1 MARRV
6 GIRCDPPRWKFPIG
20 IRVRKVSTATPNYA
34 IVGHSVPRVDGV
46 DKVTGKAKY
55 TGDLVVPGMIEGKFS
70 RSPYAHARIR
80 AIDTSEAHALP
91 GVIAVLTSK
100 DFIDI
105 SPYVGRGKNKD
116 QPMIATD
123 RVIYAGQPVA
133 AVAAVDRAAAEAALS
148 KIRVEYEEL
157 PAVIEIDEAMAEGAP
172 RLHEFAERNICA
184 KAELI
189 KGDVEKG
196 FAEADEIFED
206 SFEFPMVYHYSMEP
220 HTAIAQVD
228 GDGIQIWTSTGHP
241 FGVRQ
246 EIAEIFHL
254 PLSKIRVHVNFVGGA
269 YGSKS
274 GAKIEPLVA
283 ALARKAGRP
292 VRVAQSVSEAMA
304 TCRRHAV
311 KCKLKTGVKK
321 DGTLVAKQAEIY
333 LNTGAYAETG
343 PIVTGRTLTRILG
356 PYRYPHLK
364 IHSYCVYTNTASAA
378 SFRSIGGP
386 QTAWATE
393 SQMDII
399 ARKLGMDPVELRRKN
414 LVKQGEEIRP
424 NYKPLDADLAKG
436 FQLVLDKLGWDGPVS
451 REGKGRGV
459 GFGTT
464 DPGAPLA
471 STSTVHVLSDGS
483 VVLLCGTAELGQGA
497 KTVMSQI
504 VAEELRIPLNRVTIR
519 PIDTAFTPFDRSTGS
534 SRSTTVMGKAVEL
547 AGRDARRQIVELAAE
562 HFECPE
568 DAVTLK
574 DGEAT
579 AGGKHIN
586 YGELIHKHF
595 AMQGGELVGTGYAHS
610 GMAPTPANPLFWEI
624 GIGAVEV
631 SVDRETGK
639 VRVEKYVTAADA
651 GKALHPL
658 QCEGQDEGSAMMGF
672 GHTFYEAYRFD
683 GGQIINATMIDY
695 KVPTF
700 DDVPGEFESILIEDA
715 NGPGPYGAKGLGEGG
730 IIPVAPAVANAVAW
744 STGARVKS
752 LPLTPEKVWRAIKE
766 VPDDTHKSDP

>member
-1 MARRV
+1 MSSGARDFSVV
-6 GIRCDPPRWKFPIG
+6 GTS
-20 IRVRKVSTATPNYA
+20 VR
-34 IVGHSVPRVDGV
+34 RVDGG
-46 DKVTGKAKY
+46 DKVTGRAKY
-55 TGDLVVPGMIEGKFS
+55 AGDLLIPGMIEGKFL

-80 AIDTSEAHALP
+80 AIDTRAAESLP
-91 GVIAVLTSK
+91 GVVALLTRE
-100 DFIDI
+100 DFTEI
-105 SPYVGRGKNKD
+105 SPYIGRGKNKD
-116 QPMIATD
+116 QPIIALD
-123 RVIYAGQPVA
+123 RAIYAGQPVA
-133 AVAAVDRAAAEAALS
+133 AVAALDRATAEEALS
-148 KIRVEYEEL
+148 KIHVDYEEL
-157 PAVIEIDEAMAEGAP
+157 PAVIHVDEAIADGAP
-172 RLHEFAERNICA
+172 RLHDFAERNICA
-184 KAELI
+184 TAELV

-196 FAEADEIFED
+196 FAQADEIFED
-206 SFEFPMVYHYSMEP
+206 SFEFPMIYHYSMEP
-220 HTAIAQVD
+220 HTAIALFD
-228 GDGIQIWTSTGHP
+228 SDGIQIWTSTGHP

-246 EIAEIFHL
+246 EVAEIFHV
-254 PLSKIRVHVNFVGGA
+254 PLSKVRVHVNFVGGA

-274 GAKIEPLVA
+274 GGKIEPLVA
-283 ALARKAGRP
+283 ALARKAQRP
-292 VRVAQSVSEAMA
+292 VRVVQTFSEAMA
-304 TCRRHAV
+304 TCRRHAIQ
-311 KCKLKTGVKK
+311 CKLKTGVKK

-356 PYRYPHLK
+356 PYRYPNLK
-364 IHSYCVYTNTASAA
+364 INSYCVYTNTVSAA
-378 SFRSIGGP
+378 SIRSIGGP

-399 ARKLGMDPVELRRKN
+399 AQKLGMDPVELRRKN
-414 LVKQGEEIRP
+414 LVNKGEEIRP
-424 NYKPLDADLAKG
+424 KYKPLDADLAKG
-436 FQLVLDKLGWDGPVS
+436 FKLVVDKLGWDGPTS
-451 REGKGRGV
+451 RQGHGRGV

-483 VVLLCGTAELGQGA
+483 VVFLCGTVELGQGA
-497 KTVMSQI
+497 KTIMSQI
-504 VAEELRIPLNRVTIR
+504 VAEELRVPLERVTIR

-547 AGRDARRQIVELAAE
+547 AGSDARRQIVELAAE

-568 DAVTLK
+568 EAITLK
-574 DGEAT
+574 NGEAI
-579 AGGKHIN
+579 AGGKRIT

-651 GKALHPL
+651 GKALHPI

-672 GHTFYEAYRFD
+672 GHTFYETYHFD
-683 GGQIINATMIDY
+683 GGQIINSTLIDY

-700 DDVPGEFESILIEDA
+700 DDVPEEFESILIEDG

-752 LPLTPEKVWRAIKE
+752 LPLTPEKVWRALKE
-766 VPDDTHKSDP
+766 VSDETK

>member
-1 MARRV
+1 MSANARDFSVV
-6 GIRCDPPRWKFPIG
+6 GTS
-20 IRVRKVSTATPNYA
+20 VR
-34 IVGHSVPRVDGV
+34 RVDGA
-46 DKVTGKAKY
+46 DKVTGRAKY
-55 TGDLVVPGMIEGKFS
+55 AGDLIIPGTIEGKFL

-80 AIDTSEAHALP
+80 AIDTREAAALP
-91 GVIAVLTSK
+91 GVVAVLTSK
-100 DFIDI
+100 DFTDID
-105 SPYVGRGKNKD
+105 PYIGRSKNKD
-116 QPMIATD
+116 QPIIAVD

-133 AVAAVDRAAAEAALS
+133 GVAALDRATAEAALGL
-148 KIRVEYEEL
+148 IHVEYEEL
-157 PAVIEIDEAMAEGAP
+157 PAVIDVDEAIADGAP
-172 RLHEFAERNICA
+172 RLHDFAERNICA
-184 KAELI
+184 TAELV

-206 SFEFPMVYHYSMEP
+206 TFEFPMIYHYSMEP

-228 GDGIQIWTSTGHP
+228 ADGVHIWTSTGHP

-246 EIAEIFHL
+246 EIAEIFHY
-254 PLSKIRVHVNFVGGA
+254 PLSKVRVQVNFVGGA

-274 GAKIEPLVA
+274 GGKIEPLVV
-283 ALARKAGRP
+283 ALARKAQRP
-292 VRVAQSVSEAMA
+292 VRVVQTFSEAMA
-304 TCRRHAV
+304 TCRRHAIR
-311 KCKLKTGVKK
+311 CKLKTGVRK

-356 PYRYPHLK
+356 PYRYPNLK
-364 IHSYCVYTNTASAA
+364 INSYCVYTNTVSAA

-399 ARKLGMDPVELRRKN
+399 AQKLGMDPVELRRKN
-414 LVKQGEEIRP
+414 LVKKGEELRP
-424 NYKPLDADLAKG
+424 KYKPLDADLAKG
-436 FQLVLDKLGWDGPVS
+436 FKLVVDKLGWDGPVS
-451 REGKGRGV
+451 KQGHGRGV

-483 VVLLCGTAELGQGA
+483 VVFLCGTVELGQGA

-504 VAEELRIPLNRVTIR
+504 VAEELHVPLERVTIR

-547 AGRDARRQIVELAAE
+547 AGSDARRQIIELAAE

-568 DAVTLK
+568 EAITLR
-574 DGEAT
+574 DGEAI
-579 AGGKHIN
+579 AGGKRVT

-595 AMQGGELVGTGYAHS
+595 AMQDGELVGTGYAHS

-639 VRVEKYVTAADA
+639 VHVEKYVTAADA

-672 GHTFYEAYRFD
+672 GHTFYETYQFD
-683 GGQIINATMIDY
+683 GGQIINSTLVDY

-700 DDVPGEFESILIEDA
+700 DDVPDEFESILIEDA

-752 LPLTPEKVWRAIKE
+752 LPLTPEKVWRALKE
-766 VPDDTHKSDP
+766 VANERRD

>member
-1 MARRV
+1 MTTSARDFS
-6 GIRCDPPRWKFPIG
+6 CIG
-20 IRVRKVSTATPNYA
+20 T
-34 IVGHSVPRVDGV
+34 SVPRVDGV
-46 DKVTGKAKY
+46 DKVTGQARY
-55 TGDLVVPGMIEGKFS
+55 AGDLIIPGMIEGKFL
-70 RSPYAHARIR
+70 RSPYAHARIVS
-80 AIDTSEAHALP
+80 IDTRAAEAMP
-91 GVIAVLTSK
+91 GVLAVVTSK
-100 DFIDI
+100 DFSDI
-105 SPYVGRGKNKD
+105 SPYAGRGKNKD
-116 QPMIATD
+116 HPIVAVE
-123 RVIYAGQPVA
+123 RVIFAGQPVA
-133 AVAAVDRAAAEAALS
+133 AVAAIDRGTAEAALDR
-148 KIRVEYEEL
+148 INVQYEEL
-157 PAVIEIDEAMAEGAP
+157 PAVIDVDEAIADGAP
-172 RLHEFAERNICA
+172 LVHDFAERNICFQT
-184 KAELI
+184 ELV
-189 KGDVEKG
+189 KGDVQKG
-196 FAEADEIFED
+196 FAAADEIVED
-206 SFEFPMVYHYSMEP
+206 EFEFPMIYHYSMEP

-228 GDGIQIWTSTGHP
+228 GDGINIWTSTGHP

-246 EIAEIFHL
+246 EIAEIYHY

-274 GAKIEPLVA
+274 GAKIEPLIV
-283 ALARKAGRP
+283 ALARKAQRP
-292 VRVAQSVSEAMA
+292 VRVVQSVSEAMV
-304 TCRRHAV
+304 TCRRHAI
-311 KCKLKTGVKK
+311 KCKVKTGVKK
-321 DGTLVAKQAEIY
+321 DGTLIAKQAEIF
-333 LNTGAYAETG
+333 LNTGAYTETG
-343 PIVTGRTLTRILG
+343 PVVTGRTLTRILG
-356 PYRYPHLK
+356 PYRYPNLK
-364 IHSYCVYTNTASAA
+364 INSYCVYTNTVSAA

-399 ARKLGMDPVELRRKN
+399 AQRLHMDPVELRQKN
-414 LVKQGEEIRP
+414 LVKNGEEIRP
-424 NYKPLDADLAKG
+424 KFRPLDADLDKG
-436 FQLVLDKLGWDGPVS
+436 FKLVIDKLGWSGPLSKDGH
-451 REGKGRGV
+451 GRGV

-483 VVLLCGTAELGQGA
+483 VVFLCGTVELGQGA
-497 KTVMSQI
+497 KTIMSQI
-504 VAEELRIPLNRVTIR
+504 VAEELRVPLERVAIR

-547 AGRDARRQIVELAAE
+547 ASGDARRQIVELAME

-568 DAVTLK
+568 EAVTLES
-574 DGEAT
+574 GEAI
-579 AGGKHIN
+579 AGGKKIS

-639 VRVEKYVTAADA
+639 VHVEKYITAADA

-672 GHTFYEAYRFD
+672 GHTFYETYHYD
-683 GGQIINATMIDY
+683 GGQIINSTLVDY

-700 DDVPGEFESILIEDA
+700 DDVPDEFESILIEDG

-730 IIPVAPAVANAVAW
+730 IIPVAPAVANAVFW
-744 STGARVKS
+744 CTGARVKS

-766 VPDDTHKSDP
+766 ADNGSKSSK

>member
-1 MARRV
+1 MTTQRQDFS
-6 GIRCDPPRWKFPIG
+6 IIG
-20 IRVRKVSTATPNYA
+20 T
-34 IVGHSVPRVDGV
+34 SVHRVDGIE
-46 DKVTGKAKY
+46 KATGKAKY
-55 TGDLVVPGMIEGKFS
+55 TGDLVISGMIEGKFL

-80 AIDTSEAHALP
+80 SIDTREAEAFP
-91 GVIAVLTSK
+91 GVVAVVTSK
-100 DFIDI
+100 DFTDV
-105 SPYVGRGKNKD
+105 SPYIGRGKNKD
-116 QPMIATD
+116 QPIIAVD
-123 RVIYAGQPVA
+123 RVIFAGQPVA
-133 AVAAVDRAAAEAALS
+133 AVAALDRAAAEEAVG
-148 KIRVEYEEL
+148 KIEVDYEEL
-157 PAVIEIDEAMAEGAP
+157 PAVIDIDEAIADGAPLVHPFAEG
-172 RLHEFAERNICA
+172 NICFQT
-184 KAELI
+184 ELV

-196 FAEADEIFED
+196 FAEADEVFED
-206 SFEFPMVYHYSMEP
+206 CFEFPMVYHYSMEP

-228 GDGIQIWTSTGHP
+228 SDGINIWTSTGHP

-246 EIAEIFHL
+246 EIAESFHY

-269 YGSKS
+269 YGGKS
-274 GAKIEPLVA
+274 GAKIEPLVV
-283 ALARKAGRP
+283 ALARKAQRP
-292 VRVAQSVSEAMA
+292 VRVAQNVSEAMV
-304 TCRRHAV
+304 TSRRHSV
-311 KCKLKTGVKK
+311 SCKVKTGVKK

-333 LNTGAYAETG
+333 LNTGAYAELG
-343 PIVTGRTLTRILG
+343 PTVTGRTLTRILG

-364 IHSYCVYTNTASAA
+364 VNSYCIYTNTVSAS

-399 ARKLGMDPVELRRKN
+399 ARKLGLDPVEIRLKN
-414 LVKQGEEIRP
+414 LVHKGEEIRP
-424 NYKPLDADLAKG
+424 QYKPLDADLFKG
-436 FQLVLDKLGWDGPVS
+436 LKLVVDKLGWDGPVTKD
-451 REGKGRGV
+451 GGGRGV

-483 VVLLCGTAELGQGA
+483 VVLLCGTVELGQGA

-504 VAEELRIPLNRVTIR
+504 VAEELSVPFDRVTVR

-534 SRSTTVMGKAVEL
+534 SRSTTVMGKAVEF
-547 AGRDARRQIVELAAE
+547 AGNDARRQILELAME

-568 DAVTLK
+568 EAITLK
-574 DGEAT
+574 DGEAI
-579 AGGKHIN
+579 AGGKKVS
-586 YGELIHKHF
+586 YGEVIHRHF
-595 AMQGGELVGTGYAHS
+595 AMQGGEIVGTGYAHS

-631 SVDRETGK
+631 KVDKETGQ
-639 VRVEKYVTAADA
+639 VHVEKYVTAADA

-672 GHTFYEAYRFD
+672 GHTFYEAYQWE
-683 GGQIINATMIDY
+683 GGQIINPSLVDY

-700 DDVPGEFESILIEDA
+700 DDVPDEFESILIEDA

-744 STGARVKS
+744 CTGARIKE
-752 LPLTPEKVWRAIKE
+752 LPLTPEKVWRALQKA
-766 VPDDTHKSDP
+766 KG

>member
-1 MARRV
+1 MSTKARNFSVV
-6 GIRCDPPRWKFPIG
+6 GTS
-20 IRVRKVSTATPNYA
+20 VR
-34 IVGHSVPRVDGV
+34 RVDGA

-55 TGDLVVPGMIEGKFS
+55 AGDLIIPGMIEGKFL

-80 AIDTSEAHALP
+80 AIDTREAESLP
-91 GVIAVLTSK
+91 GVVAVLTGK
-100 DFIDI
+100 DFTDI
-105 SPYVGRGKNKD
+105 SPYIGRGKNKD
-116 QPMIATD
+116 QPIIAVG
-123 RVIYAGQPVA
+123 RAIYAGQPVV
-133 AVAAVDRAAAEAALS
+133 AVAAHDRATAEAALNL
-148 KIRVEYEEL
+148 IHVDYEEL
-157 PAVIEIDEAMAEGAP
+157 PAVIDVDEAIAAGAP
-172 RLHEFAERNICA
+172 QLHDFAARNICA
-184 KAELI
+184 TADLV

-206 SFEFPMVYHYSMEP
+206 TFDFPMIYHYSMEP

-228 GDGIQIWTSTGHP
+228 TDDINVWTSTGHP

-246 EIAEIFHL
+246 EVAEIFHF
-254 PLSKIRVHVNFVGGA
+254 PLSKVRVHVNFVGGA

-274 GAKIEPLVA
+274 GGKIEPLVV
-283 ALARKAGRP
+283 ALARKARRP
-292 VRVAQSVSEAMA
+292 VRVVQTFSEAMA
-304 TCRRHAV
+304 TCRRHAIR
-311 KCKLKTGVKK
+311 CKLRTGVKR
-321 DGTLVAKQAEIY
+321 DGTLLAKQAEIY

-356 PYRYPHLK
+356 PYRYPNLK
-364 IHSYCVYTNTASAA
+364 VHSYCVYTNTVSAA

-399 ARKLGMDPVELRRKN
+399 AQKLGIDPVELRRKN
-414 LVKQGEEIRP
+414 LLEKGEEIRP
-424 NYKPLDADLAKG
+424 KYRPLDADLTKG
-436 FQLVLDKLGWDGPVS
+436 FKLVTDKLGWDGPVS
-451 REGKGRGV
+451 KNGHGRGV

-483 VVLLCGTAELGQGA
+483 VVFLCGTVELGQGA

-504 VAEELRIPLNRVTIR
+504 VAEELRVPLERVTIR

-547 AGRDARRQIVELAAE
+547 AGGDARRQIIELAAE

-568 DAVTLK
+568 EAITLK
-574 DGEAT
+574 DGEAI
-579 AGGKHIN
+579 AGGKKIG

-610 GMAPTPANPLFWEI
+610 GIAPTPANPLFWEI

-631 SVDRETGK
+631 SVDRETGQ
-639 VRVEKYVTAADA
+639 VHVEKYVTAADA

-672 GHTFYEAYRFD
+672 GHTFYETYQFD
-683 GGQIINATMIDY
+683 GGQIINSTLIDY

-700 DDVPGEFESILIEDA
+700 DDVPDEFESVLIEDA

-752 LPLTPEKVWRAIKE
+752 LPLTPEKVWRALPETKA
-766 VPDDTHKSDP
+766 S

>member
-1 MARRV
+1 
-6 GIRCDPPRWKFPIG
+6 
-20 IRVRKVSTATPNYA
+20 VSTDRRSF
-34 IVGHSVPRVDGV
+34 SVIGQSVSRVDGV

-55 TGDLVVPGMIEGKFS
+55 AGDLIIPGMVEGKFL

-80 AIDTSEAHALP
+80 SIETGEAEAIP
-91 GVIAVLTSK
+91 GVVAIVTSK
-100 DFIDI
+100 DFTDV
-105 SPYVGRGKNKD
+105 SPYMGRGERKD
-116 QPMIATD
+116 HPIVAID
-123 RVIYAGQPVA
+123 RTLFAGQPVA
-133 AVAAVDRAAAEAALS
+133 AVAAIDRATAEEALR
-148 KIRVEYEEL
+148 KIQVDYEEL
-157 PAVIEIDEAMAEGAP
+157 PGVIEVDEAVADGAP
-172 RLHEFAERNICA
+172 LVHPFAERNICF
-184 KAELI
+184 ETDLV

-206 SFEFPMVYHYSMEP
+206 TFEFPMIYHYSMEP
-220 HTAIAQVD
+220 HTAIASIDQ
-228 GDGIQIWTSTGHP
+228 DGINIWTSTGHP

-246 EIAEIFHL
+246 EIAEVFHY
-254 PLSKIRVHVNFVGGA
+254 PLSKVRVHTNFVGGA
-269 YGSKS
+269 YGGKS
-274 GAKIEPLVA
+274 GAKIEPLVV
-283 ALARKAGRP
+283 ALARKAQRP
-292 VRVAQSVSEAMA
+292 VRVIQNVSESMA
-304 TCRRHAV
+304 TCRRHAI
-311 KCKLKTGVKK
+311 KCKVKTGVKK

-343 PIVTGRTLTRILG
+343 PVVTGRTLTRILG
-356 PYRYPHLK
+356 PYRYPNLK
-364 IHSYCVYTNTASAA
+364 VNAYCIYTNTVSAA

-399 ARKLGMDPVELRRKN
+399 AQKLGLDPVELRLKN
-414 LVKQGEEIRP
+414 LVKKGEEIRP
-424 NYKPLDADLAKG
+424 GYKPLDADLFKG
-436 FQLVLDKLGWDGPVS
+436 LKVVVDKLGWDGPVTKQ
-451 REGKGRGV
+451 GGGRGV

-483 VVLLCGTAELGQGA
+483 VVLLCGTVELGQGA

-504 VAEELRIPLNRVTIR
+504 VAEELSVPLERVTVR

-547 AGRDARRQIVELAAE
+547 AGTDARQQILELAAE
-562 HFECPE
+562 EFEAPPE
-568 DAVTLK
+568 AITLK
-574 DGEAT
+574 DGEASA
-579 AGGKHIN
+579 AGKKIS
-586 YGELIHKHF
+586 YGELIKKHF
-595 AMQGGELVGTGYAHS
+595 AMQGGELVGRGYAHS

-631 SVDRETGK
+631 NVDRDTGQ

-658 QCEGQDEGSAMMGF
+658 QCEGQDEGAAMMGF
-672 GHTFYEAYRFD
+672 GHTFYEAIQFD
-683 GGQIINATMIDY
+683 GGQIINSTLVDY

-700 DDVPGEFESILIEDA
+700 DDVPDEFESILIEDG

-744 STGARVKS
+744 STGARIKI
-752 LPLTPEKVWRAIKE
+752 LPLTPEKVWRAMREAKN
-766 VPDDTHKSDP
+766 SQG

>member
-1 MARRV
+1 MSTSARDFSVV
-6 GIRCDPPRWKFPIG
+6 G
-20 IRVRKVSTATPNYA
+20 T
-34 IVGHSVPRVDGV
+34 SVCRVDGV
-46 DKVTGKAKY
+46 DKVTGQARY
-55 TGDLVVPGMIEGKFS
+55 AGDLIIPGMIEGKFL
-70 RSPYAHARIR
+70 RSPYAHARIVS
-80 AIDTSEAHALP
+80 IDTRAAEALP
-91 GVIAVLTSK
+91 GVIAVVTSK
-100 DFIDI
+100 DFTDI
-105 SPYVGRGKNKD
+105 SPYAGRGKNKD
-116 QPMIATD
+116 HPIIAVD
-123 RVIYAGQPVA
+123 RVIFAGQPVA
-133 AVAAVDRAAAEAALS
+133 AVAAVNRATADEALR
-148 KIRVEYEEL
+148 KITVEYKEL
-157 PAVIEIDEAMAEGAP
+157 PAVIDVDEAVAAGAP
-172 RLHEFAERNICA
+172 LVHDFAERNICFQTD
-184 KAELI
+184 LV

-206 SFEFPMVYHYSMEP
+206 EFEFPMVYHYSMEP
-220 HTAIAQVD
+220 HTAVAQVD
-228 GDGIQIWTSTGHP
+228 GDGITIWTSTGHP

-246 EIAEIFHL
+246 EIAEIYHY

-274 GAKIEPLVA
+274 GAKTEPLVV
-283 ALARKAGRP
+283 ALARKAQRP
-292 VRVAQSVSEAMA
+292 VRVVQSVSEAMA
-304 TCRRHAV
+304 TCRRHAI
-311 KCKLKTGVKK
+311 KCKVKTGVKK
-321 DGTLVAKQAEIY
+321 DGTLVAKQAEIF
-333 LNTGAYAETG
+333 LNTGAYTETG
-343 PIVTGRTLTRILG
+343 PVVTRRTLTRILG
-356 PYRYPHLK
+356 PYRYPNIK
-364 IHSYCVYTNTASAA
+364 VNSYCIYTNTVSAA
-378 SFRSIGGP
+378 SFRSVGGP

-399 ARKLGMDPVELRRKN
+399 AKKLNIDPVALRRKN
-414 LVKQGEEIRP
+414 LVKKGEELRP
-424 NYKPLDADLAKG
+424 KFRPLDADLDKG
-436 FQLVLDKLGWDGPVS
+436 LKLVIDKLGWDGPVS
-451 REGKGRGV
+451 KEGHGRGV

-483 VVLLCGTAELGQGA
+483 VVFMCGTVELGQGA

-504 VAEELRIPLNRVTIR
+504 VAEELRVPLASVAIR

-547 AGRDARRQIVELAAE
+547 AGSDARRQIVELAME

-568 DAVTLK
+568 EAITLQS
-574 DGEAT
+574 GEAA
-579 AGGKHIN
+579 AGGKRIT

-610 GMAPTPANPLFWEI
+610 GMAPVPADPLFWEI

-672 GHTFYEAYRFD
+672 GHTFYETYHYE
-683 GGQIINATMIDY
+683 GGQVVNSTLVDY

-700 DDVPGEFESILIEDA
+700 DDVPDEFESILIEDA

-730 IIPVAPAVANAVAW
+730 IIPVAPAVANAVFW

-752 LPLTPEKVWRAIKE
+752 LPLTPEKVWRALKE
-766 VPDDTHKSDP
+766 VANETK

>member
-1 MARRV
+1 M
-6 GIRCDPPRWKFPIG
+6 I
-20 IRVRKVSTATPNYA
+20 
-34 IVGHSVPRVDGV
+34 DGRF
-46 DKVTGKAKY
+46 
-55 TGDLVVPGMIEGKFS
+55 L

-80 AIDTSEAHALP
+80 AIDTRDAESLP
-91 GVIAVLTSK
+91 GIVAVLTCK
-100 DFIDI
+100 DLTDI
-105 SPYVGRGKNKD
+105 EPYIGRGSKKD
-116 QPMIATD
+116 HPIIGID

-133 AVAAVDRAAAEAALS
+133 AVAALDRATAETALS
-148 KIRVEYEEL
+148 LIKVDYEEL
-157 PAVIEIDEAMAEGAP
+157 PAVIDVDEAIAEGAP
-172 RLHEFAERNICA
+172 QLHDFADRNVCA
-184 KAELI
+184 KADLV
-189 KGDVEKG
+189 KGDVDEG

-206 SFEFPMVYHYSMEP
+206 TFEFPMIYHYSMEP

-228 GDGIQIWTSTGHP
+228 SDGIHVWTSTGHP

-246 EIAEIFHL
+246 DLADIFHV
-254 PLSKIRVHVNFVGGA
+254 PLSKVRVHVNFVGGA

-274 GAKIEPLVA
+274 GGKIEPLVV
-283 ALARKAGRP
+283 ALARKARRP
-292 VRVAQSVSEAMA
+292 VRVVTSVSEAMA
-304 TCRRHAV
+304 TCRRHAI

-364 IHSYCVYTNTASAA
+364 IHSYCVYTNTVSAA

-399 ARKLGMDPVELRRKN
+399 AQKLGIDPVELRRKN
-414 LVKQGEEIRP
+414 LVAKGEEIRP
-424 NYKPLDADLAKG
+424 KYKPLDADLTKG
-436 FQLVLDKLGWDGPVS
+436 FTKVLDKLGWDGPVS
-451 REGKGRGV
+451 GAGHGRGV

-471 STSTVHVLSDGS
+471 STATVHILSDGS
-483 VVLLCGTAELGQGA
+483 VVFLCGTVELGQGA

-504 VAEELRIPLNRVTIR
+504 VAEELRVPLDRVTIR

-547 AGRDARRQIVELAAE
+547 AASDARRQIVELAAE

-568 DAVTLK
+568 DAITLK
-574 DGEAT
+574 AGEAL
-579 AGGKHIN
+579 AGGKKIS

-610 GMAPTPANPLFWEI
+610 GMAPVPANPLFWEI

-639 VRVEKYVTAADA
+639 VHVKKYVTAADA

-672 GHTFYEAYRFD
+672 GHTFYESYHFD
-683 GGQIINATMIDY
+683 GGQIINSTLIDY

-700 DDVPGEFESILIEDA
+700 DDVPDEFESILIEDA

-752 LPLTPEKVWRAIKE
+752 LPLTPEKVWRAVKE
-766 VPDDTHKSDP
+766 SERD